1 MWGSWGSL
9 PDLGQFLPAGTK
21 GTALTPC
28 WSSSSEGD
36 LVTVEKSTDKG
47 CVLKYRRR
55 NICQHNR
62 EPRASSGRRKPRN
75 CWNLQG
81 KKNHYNLQRGLGSRQ
96 KAATAL
102 QKLVS
107 SAHSWIHAEV
117 TGYCPKE
124 PLCVRELPL
133 HSPSDRQEHQ
143 AGSRL
148 HDPGHIHRETLSII
162 D

>member
-1 MWGSWGSL
+1 MCA
-9 PDLGQFLPAGTK
+9 QIQTEKHLPAQQGAQGILGEAETK
-21 GTALTPC
+21 EL
-28 WSSSSEGD
+28 
-36 LVTVEKSTDKG
+36 L
-47 CVLKYRRR
+47 
-55 NICQHNR
+55 
-62 EPRASSGRRKPRN
+62 EPAG
-75 CWNLQG
+75 Q
-81 KKNHYNLQRGLGSRQ
+81 KKHYNLQRGLGSRQ